1 MNDPVSKS
9 SLQPFERYRGIKMLI
24 RFKAIFLLVLGIAF
38 LSACATQSGG
48 GKGGSCNANGGSAW
62 DCVTPLTNEGSCS
75 TGGFESVVSNFHN
88 SKSVIVKIETSQR
101 PVAVGS
107 IYPKRDTYNLKP
119 GESKTVGCSRGQLG
133 QRWLYYHE
141 VVEARFGQ

>member
-1 MNDPVSKS
+1 
-9 SLQPFERYRGIKMLI
+9 MLT
-24 RFKAIFLLVLGIAF
+24 RLKAVFFLVLGVAF
-38 LSACATQSGG
+38 LSACATQTGGGAEVGGAVVG
-48 GKGGSCNANGGSAW
+48 GKGGSCTANGGSAW
-62 DCVTPLTNEGSCS
+62 DCVTPLTTSGSCS
-75 TGGFESVVSNFHN
+75 TGGSESEVINAHN

-119 GESKTVGCSRGQLG
+119 GESKVVGCSRGPLG
-133 QRWLYYHE
+133 QRWLYYFD